1 MDSLGKSSRLDDFD
15 PRVQETPWN
24 PFFLR
29 MLQTT
34 LSHAFGWWIYER
46 WLQMQQHPI
55 WTMRQCIEIAK
66 SKSHPSSCRFCAL
79 VYASRISKVVRKV
92 TWNGKWNPW
101 RSVSFPPQ
109 FNQIAQP
116 KTTPLDLRQM
126 IYKPSGPAVFPGG
139 WWAWGEGVGREDEGA
154 FTSDLWF
161 RCLLRRIEV
170 VDVAKDVWWKKNA
183 VSLFHFHFLVDFWC
197 ARSVKWHRRPT
208 APGDKISHLSTISP
222 WRWKSLLHYLVG
234 GLGIIII
241 IITIIIIIILLL
253 LYGNISQLP
262 LVSWNMTLGFLNMFF
277 PYIGNNQPNWLS
289 YFSEG

>member
-1 MDSLGKSSRLDDFD
+1 MNLWTVAADAATSYLDDATMHRNSQIEKSSKLLQVLRPSLRQQNQQSCQKSHLKWKVEPMKISQFPTTIQPNCPTKNNSTGSQADD
-15 PRVQETPWN
+15 
-24 PFFLR
+24 
-29 MLQTT
+29 LQTLWT
-34 LSHAFGWWIYER
+34 RGFPR
-46 WLQMQQHPI
+46 WMMSMRRRCRQRRWRRFHLRSLIQMSFAQD
-55 WTMRQCIEIAK
+55 WSGRCCEG
-66 SKSHPSSCRFCAL
+66 CL
-79 VYASRISKVVRKV
+79 V
-92 TWNGKWNPW
+92 
-101 RSVSFPPQ
+101 
-109 FNQIAQP
+109 
-116 KTTPLDLRQM
+116 
-126 IYKPSGPAVFPGG
+126 
-139 WWAWGEGVGREDEGA
+139 
-154 FTSDLWF
+154 
-161 RCLLRRIEV
+161 
-170 VDVAKDVWWKKNA
+170 KKNA

-241 IITIIIIIILLL
+241 ITIIIIILLL